1 MTIYALRR
9 LLPCPIFAVIAIVL
23 ALLAASATAPAQTRK
38 RPPAAKSAPT
48 PAAPVKVAEGKYEL
62 HKIGGK
68 ADRTFEE
75 PWTLYRTHLGY
86 ELKEHWLVGAG
97 PSSTEPNVI
106 DVSVDFVPGLHPLN
120 IRIGLSAENSLQ
132 CSLELTVFSCKS
144 QGLEASL
151 PMQGIYD
158 FYSPSPWMMGS
169 IARRAQKVPDQITQ
183 VQLVRVGGMNEA
195 GPKLFS
201 FKAEVQYVGEDQI
214 EVSGQRFSASI
225 FELKSPHAI
234 PPVMVWISS
243 EGIVLSIQDSTKQE
257 QRMDLVEFKKYGK
270 F

>member
-1 MTIYALRR
+1 M
-9 LLPCPIFAVIAIVL
+9 
-23 ALLAASATAPAQTRK
+23 SK
-38 RPPAAKSAPT
+38 RPRRNHS
-48 PAAPVKVAEGKYEL
+48 PVFEAKVALATVKGEKTLAEL
-62 HKIGGK
+62 
-68 ADRTFEE
+68 AQLF
-75 PWTLYRTHLGY
+75 
-86 ELKEHWLVGAG
+86 
-97 PSSTEPNVI
+97 
-106 DVSVDFVPGLHPLN
+106 DVY
-120 IRIGLSAENSLQ
+120 A
-132 CSLELTVFSCKS
+132 
-144 QGLEASL
+144 
-151 PMQGIYD
+151 
-158 FYSPSPWMMGS
+158 
-169 IARRAQKVPDQITQ
+169 DQITQ
-183 VQLVRVGGMNEA
+183 VQLVRVGGMSEA